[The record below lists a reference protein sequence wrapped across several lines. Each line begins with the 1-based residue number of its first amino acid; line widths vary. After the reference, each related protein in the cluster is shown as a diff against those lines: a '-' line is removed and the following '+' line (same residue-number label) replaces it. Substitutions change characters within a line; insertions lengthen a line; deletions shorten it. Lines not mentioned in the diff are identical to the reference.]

1 MSIRAEKAVEY
12 KKSYNCAQAVLLSF
26 KKELNKSDEELLA
39 LGSGFGAGM
48 GSMEATCGAL
58 CGAAIA
64 AGLLNQSNIPTK
76 MMTKEMLME
85 FKAKAGATICGDIKG
100 IKTKK
105 VLCSCEN
112 CVHIATIALE
122 SKL

>member
-26 KKELNKSDEELLA
+26 KKELNKSEDELLA

-64 AGLLNQSNIPTK
+64 AGLLNQSNTPTK
-76 MMTKEMLME
+76 MMTKEMLIE
-85 FKAKAGATICGDIKG
+85 FKAKAGATICGDSERTHAYRG
-100 IKTKK
+100 GSF
-105 VLCSCEN
+105 LLPREQR
-112 CVHIATIALE
+112 H
-122 SKL
+122 